1 MSYIELLD
9 KQIVNFYRSHN
20 YWWPD
25 EIVMSQNT
33 MDKLKQ
39 EMRSKGFY
47 DWKGNKFNYVSLK
60 ISNEVED
67 DKFVLVGAPELRHR
81 KCSFCGIVNSV
92 NVPWHKLD
100 DGFLCEDCYR
110 AAHMG
115 LEVDFVARDTR
126 VEKHNKYMKYCL
138 DKKYLKYY
146 ENYLFNTPVKSAYDD
161 EEWGSRV

>member
-9 KQIVNFYRSHN
+9 EQIVNFYRSHN

-39 EMRSKGFY
+39 EIRDRGFCH
-47 DWKGNKFNYVSLK
+47 WKGDKFNRVPLKVSDTVADGNYVL
-60 ISNEVED
+60 I
-67 DKFVLVGAPELRHR
+67 GAPELRHR

-115 LEVDFVARDTR
+115 LEVDFVARDAR
-126 VEKHNKYMKYCL
+126 VEKHNKYMKYRL
-138 DKKYLKYY
+138 DKSYLKYY

-161 EEWGSRV
+161 

>member
-9 KQIVNFYRSHN
+9 EQIVNFYRSHN

-39 EMRSKGFY
+39 EICDRGFCH
-47 DWKGNKFNYVSLK
+47 WKGDKFNCVPLKVSDT
-60 ISNEVED
+60 VAD
-67 DKFVLVGAPELRHR
+67 DNFVLIGAPELMHR

-100 DGFLCEDCYR
+100 DGILCEDCYSM
-110 AAHMG
+110 AHMG
-115 LEVDFVARDTR
+115 LEVDFVARDAR
-126 VEKHNKYMKYCL
+126 VEKHNRAVKNRLEKR
-138 DKKYLKYY
+138 YLKYY

-161 EEWGSRV
+161 

>member
-9 KQIVNFYRSHN
+9 KQIVDFYRSHN

-39 EMRSKGFY
+39 EIRSRGFCH
-47 DWKGNKFNYVSLK
+47 WKGDKFNRVPLKVSDT
-60 ISNEVED
+60 VAD
-67 DKFVLVGAPELRHR
+67 DNFVLVGAPELRHR

-100 DGFLCEDCYR
+100 DGFLCESCYR
-110 AAHMG
+110 VAHMG
-115 LEVDFVARDTR
+115 LEVDFVARDAK
-126 VEKHNKYMKYCL
+126 VEKHNRAVKNGLGKN
-138 DKKYLKYY
+138 YLKYY
-146 ENYLFNTPVKSAYDD
+146 ENYLFNTPVKSVYDD
-161 EEWGSRV
+161 

>member
-9 KQIVNFYRSHN
+9 GQIVDFYRSHD

-39 EMRSKGFY
+39 EIHSRGFCN
-47 DWKGNKFNYVSLK
+47 WKGGKFNYIPLKVSDT
-60 ISNEVED
+60 VAD
-67 DKFVLVGAPELRHR
+67 DNFVLVGAPELRHH

-92 NVPWHKLD
+92 NAPWHKLD
-100 DGFLCEDCYR
+100 DGFLCEGCYR
-110 AAHMG
+110 MAHMG
-115 LEVDFVARDTR
+115 LEVDFMARDAR
-126 VEKHNKYMKYCL
+126 VEKHNRAVKNGL
-138 DKKYLKYY
+138 GKKYLKYY

-161 EEWGSRV
+161 

>member
-1 MSYIELLD
+1 MSYVELLD
-9 KQIVNFYRSHN
+9 KQIVDFYRSHN

-39 EMRSKGFY
+39 EIRDKGFCH
-47 DWKGNKFNYVSLK
+47 WKGDKFNRVPLK
-60 ISNEVED
+60 VFDTVAD
-67 DKFVLVGAPELRHR
+67 DKFVLIGAPELMHR

-100 DGFLCEDCYR
+100 DGFLCESCYR
-110 AAHMG
+110 VAHMG
-115 LEVDFVARDTR
+115 LEVDFVARDAK
-126 VEKHNKYMKYCL
+126 VEKHNRAVKNGL
-138 DKKYLKYY
+138 GKKYLKYY

-161 EEWGSRV
+161 